1 VNCLGEEQRLVRLKI
16 GRIENNRVYG
26 FVKLESEDT
35 HRHFLLDFEATST
48 CQGAL
53 SSLEVDGRK
62 LTIHAEESMG
72 T

>member
-35 HRHFLLDFEATST
+35 HRYFLLDFEATST